1 MLSPR
6 PRVHTACGE
15 GMRSTVMVIDGSV
28 KTARSE
34 LDKEIKAKKS
44 KRRDSQHG
52 STATSS
58 AQPAFTTTGAALAT
72 QSAQVLAATAAD
84 AEKARRRKSYSTDVR
99 ESSIGL
105 L

>member
-1 MLSPR
+1 MMGTMHLLLCLYCY
-6 PRVHTACGE
+6 V
-15 GMRSTVMVIDGSV
+15 STQ
-28 KTARSE
+28 
-34 LDKEIKAKKS
+34 S

-52 STATSS
+52 STAASS